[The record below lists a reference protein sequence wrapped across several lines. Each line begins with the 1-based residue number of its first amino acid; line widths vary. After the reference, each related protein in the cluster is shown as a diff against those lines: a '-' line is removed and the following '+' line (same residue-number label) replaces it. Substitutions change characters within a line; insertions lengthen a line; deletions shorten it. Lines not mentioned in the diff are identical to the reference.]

1 MWATTADWAYVPLA
15 AVALAGAGLAV
26 AVRVSG
32 SVTILRVAV
41 ALVAGWAF
49 VATTALLWAI
59 DVGGLPAL
67 GLLARSPTA
76 FLAPADGRLWLWGA
90 AGAFAV
96 FAAAFVLSQ
105 FVGRGLLR
113 LLRPRP
119 LPWPVGLP
127 RPSTPT
133 RLLAFPSE
141 KADALMFTLLQP
153 RLGWSW
159 GRVDLIL
166 VSEGLLTTLSTA
178 EWEAVVAHEL
188 GHGRE
193 LDGRYLTFLRT
204 FARMMRWDPVV
215 ALVADSLTHHEE
227 LQADRDAVE
236 LTRRPRALARAIYKA
251 TVLGAGRRV
260 GVASLLGTG
269 GRRGRAR
276 ALERIHRLVVLAESG
291 RFPEE
296 PGA

>member
-1 MWATTADWAYVPLA
+1 MGAASADWAYLPIA
-15 AVALAGAGLAV
+15 AVALAGVGLAV
-26 AVRVSG
+26 AVRFSR

-41 ALVAGWAF
+41 AVVAGWSI

-59 DVGGLPAL
+59 DVGGFPAL

-76 FLAPADGRLWLWGA
+76 FLAPANGRLWLWGA
-90 AGAFAV
+90 IGAFVV
-96 FAAAFVLSQ
+96 FALAFLLSQ
-105 FVGRGLLR
+105 LVGRGLLR

-119 LPWPVGLP
+119 LPWPAGVP
-127 RPSTPT
+127 RPATPT
-133 RLLAFPSE
+133 RLLAFASE

-153 RLGWSW
+153 RRGWSW
-159 GRVDLIL
+159 DRVDLIL
-166 VSEGLLTTLSTA
+166 VSEGLLAALTPK

-204 FARMMRWDPVV
+204 FSRMMRWDPVV
-215 ALVADSLTHHEE
+215 AVVADSLTRHEE
-227 LQADRDAVE
+227 LQADQDAVE
-236 LTRRPRALARAIYKA
+236 VTRRPRALARAIYKA

-276 ALERIHRLVVLAESG
+276 ALERIHRLVALAESG
-291 RFPEE
+291 RYPEE